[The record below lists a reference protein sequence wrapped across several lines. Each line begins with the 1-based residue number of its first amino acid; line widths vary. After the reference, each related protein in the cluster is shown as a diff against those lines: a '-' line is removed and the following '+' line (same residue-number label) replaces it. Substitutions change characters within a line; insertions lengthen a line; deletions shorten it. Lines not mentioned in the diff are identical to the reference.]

1 MAKFKIVK
9 PHFRTHRNNGHP
21 SYIYAQ
27 SKDEY
32 KYIGITHANNTHG
45 LDNIKLKSNPNPK
58 DSRPSYARPFATHD
72 KQNNFKQK
80 KLKVY
85 RVHKADKKTFRRI
98 KKNYKK

>member
-58 DSRPSYARPFATHD
+58 AQAMQDRLQLTTNKTILSRR
-72 KQNNFKQK
+72 N
-80 KLKVY
+80 
-85 RVHKADKKTFRRI
+85 
-98 KKNYKK
+98 